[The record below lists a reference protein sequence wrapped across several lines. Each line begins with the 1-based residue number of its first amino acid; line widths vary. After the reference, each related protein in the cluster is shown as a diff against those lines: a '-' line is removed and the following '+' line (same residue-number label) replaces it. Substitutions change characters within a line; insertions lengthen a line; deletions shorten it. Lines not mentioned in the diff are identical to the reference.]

1 MGPEILHFSQIP
13 RWTDTGGRSKPLK
26 HEQPPH
32 LAISQTPHSIVSIF
46 IPPTPSAIRPPLH
59 G

>member
-26 HEQPPH
+26 HEQ
-32 LAISQTPHSIVSIF
+32 L
-46 IPPTPSAIRPPLH
+46 PTPGHFPNTPLDRLYIH
-59 G
+59 PTNPICY